1 MSEESKKARNAMKE
15 KAKRLAHGDPHQ
27 KVDSS
32 TWTPGEPINA
42 DIKTGM
48 RPISKR
54 AFKKGGKVLGHAD
67 GKKAEFRA
75 DRKPRASGGKL
86 DRYVKAATKDQINT
100 MENMDYENINP
111 KDVAKTRK
119 REHGINLA
127 TSKIGGSSQK
137 NYDDKKMFG
146 TEAKKGSFKA
156 KIPATDVSKDLKND
170 YKGRAYTM
178 EEYTPLPAKFARKEG
193 GRATRYLTPDN
204 LINRDQKMANEERD
218 GIKHIGGLK
227 TGGRTKKFGGGPIGQ
242 NPIGQQN
249 QMMGQAAGMSPIV
262 RKHGGKTSHPDEAAD
277 KALIK
282 KMVKPEAR
290 KAHGGKI
297 HDHDCTC
304 HKCWGGR
311 TGKEKGGEVFSG
323 AGYPFKVPGAT
334 GGRSAHAAGGK
345 AKGKTNINIIIGAH
359 PHNQSGGGIPPNA
372 PMPAPNAGR
381 PPAVPM
387 PMPMPPAGGG
397 MPMGAAPPMGGA
409 PGGMPMGAPPMP
421 RKSGGRT
428 NYPIHD
434 GAGGGEGRLE
444 KIKSYGMKPSR

>member
-54 AFKKGGKVLGHAD
+54 AFKKGGKVIG
-67 GKKAEFRA
+67 KAEGHKSEHRS
-75 DRKPRASGGKL
+75 DRKPRASGGK
-86 DRYVKAATKDQINT
+86 A
-100 MENMDYENINP
+100 
-111 KDVAKTRK
+111 
-119 REHGINLA
+119 
-127 TSKIGGSSQK
+127 
-137 NYDDKKMFG
+137 
-146 TEAKKGSFKA
+146 
-156 KIPATDVSKDLKND
+156 
-170 YKGRAYTM
+170 
-178 EEYTPLPAKFARKEG
+178 
-193 GRATRYLTPDN
+193 LTADS
-204 LINRDQKMANEERD
+204 LINRDLKEANKERE
-218 GIKHIGGLK
+218 GGEAHVGGFK

-323 AGYPFKVPGAT
+323 AGYPFKIPGAT
-334 GGRSAHAAGGK
+334 GGRSAHARGGK

-359 PHNQSGGGIPPNA
+359 PHDQSGGGIPPNA

-381 PPAVPM
+381 PSAVPM

-397 MPMGAAPPMGGA
+397 MPMGAPPMGGA